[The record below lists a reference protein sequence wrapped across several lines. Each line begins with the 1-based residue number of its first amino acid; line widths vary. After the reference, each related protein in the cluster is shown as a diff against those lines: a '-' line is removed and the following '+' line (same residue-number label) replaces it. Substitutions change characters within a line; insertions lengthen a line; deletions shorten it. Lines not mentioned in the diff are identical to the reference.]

1 MLIAERGHLFQWAYI
16 PLTTLREEGG
26 ILMSVNRKVPLRKCV
41 ATGEMHPKKDMIR
54 VVRSKE
60 GEVSV
65 DVTGKK
71 PGRGAYVSKSEKA
84 VDIARKKNVLGH
96 QLEVKIPEQIYEDLL
111 KIIRR
116 ESIL

>member
-1 MLIAERGHLFQWAYI
+1 MATQ
-16 PLTTLREEGG
+16 
-26 ILMSVNRKVPLRKCV
+26 RKVPLRKCV
-41 ATGEMHPKKDMIR
+41 VTGDSLPKKSMIR

-71 PGRGAYVSKSEKA
+71 SGRGAYISKSEEA
-84 VDIARKKNVLGH
+84 VDTARKKNI
-96 QLEVKIPEQIYEDLL
+96 LERHLEAKIPEAVYDELIKL
-111 KIIRR
+111 IRR

>member
-1 MLIAERGHLFQWAYI
+1 MVVSKKI
-16 PLTTLREEGG
+16 
-26 ILMSVNRKVPLRKCV
+26 PLRKCV
-41 ATGEMHPKKDMIR
+41 ATGEMLPKKSMIR

-71 PGRGAYVSKSEKA
+71 SGRGAYVSKSEEA
-84 VDIARKKNVLGH
+84 VEIARKKNILDR
-96 QLEVKIPEQIYEDLL
+96 QLDAKVPDEVYEELL
-111 KIIRR
+111 TLIRR

>member
-1 MLIAERGHLFQWAYI
+1 
-16 PLTTLREEGG
+16 
-26 ILMSVNRKVPLRKCV
+26 MSTNKKIPLRKCV
-41 ATGEMHPKKDMIR
+41 ATGEMLPKKAMIR

-71 PGRGAYVSKSEKA
+71 SGRGAYVSKSEEA
-84 VDIARKKNVLGH
+84 VELARKKNILER
-96 QLEVKIPEQIYEDLL
+96 QLEAKIPDEIYEELITL
-111 KIIRR
+111 IRR

>member
-1 MLIAERGHLFQWAYI
+1 
-16 PLTTLREEGG
+16 
-26 ILMSVNRKVPLRKCV
+26 MSINRKVPLRKCV
-41 ATGEMHPKKDMIR
+41 ATGEMLPKKEMIR

-71 PGRGAYVSKSEKA
+71 PGRGAYVSKSEQA
-84 VDIARKKNVLGH
+84 VDIARKKNVLGY
-96 QLEVKIPEQIYEDLL
+96 QLDVKIPDEIYEELL
-111 KIIRR
+111 TLIRR